1 MCKLSERYERVVIK
15 SVVEVRRACSDGRAV
30 ARGCGRARMREE
42 RRGRSGSIISA
53 AGKGESGE
61 RIG

>member
-1 MCKLSERYERVVIK
+1 MR
-15 SVVEVRRACSDGRAV
+15 SVVEVWRAWSNGRAV
-30 ARGCGRARMREE
+30 AGGCGRARMREE

-53 AGKGESGE
+53 VGQGESGE